1 MTAVWDANLMASD
14 SSSGEWPYLYQ
25 ATVVRV
31 IDADT
36 LCLAADLGF
45 GIAHTL
51 KVRLL
56 GIDSP
61 EMKTA
66 EGLDARQFVVSWLE
80 QHGGKVVVQTKKDRS
95 DSFGRYLA
103 YVSVGQHCLNDELLK
118 AGHAKEYRK

>member
-1 MTAVWDANLMASD
+1 MSAAFDANLMTSD
-14 SSSGEWPYLYQ
+14 SSGGEWPYIYQ

-36 LCLAADLGF
+36 LCLSVDLGF
-45 GIAHTL
+45 GTSHTL

-56 GIDSP
+56 GIDAP

-66 EGLDARQFVVSWLE
+66 AGLDARQFVVSWLE
-80 QHGGKVVVQTKKDRS
+80 QHGGKVRIQTKKDRS

-103 YVSVGQHCLNDELLK
+103 YVSVGNACLNDELLA
-118 AGHAKEYRK
+118 AGHAEVRK